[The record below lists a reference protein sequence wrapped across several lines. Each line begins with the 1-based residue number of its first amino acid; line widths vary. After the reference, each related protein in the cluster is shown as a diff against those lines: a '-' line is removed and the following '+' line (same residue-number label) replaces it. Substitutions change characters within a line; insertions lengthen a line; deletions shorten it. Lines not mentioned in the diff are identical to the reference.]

1 MANYSSRPLISAIS
15 ANMRTTTTPLVVV
28 LIGTLLLLLLVGSE
42 SGVRAATTISKSQL
56 YQTPDECQWS
66 GSSLDDL
73 TLVCKLRTINSELE
87 NTNFSVIQPQNTTR
101 LRLECNDSLYFQS
114 SLSPNSFRALV
125 ELRQLYIEYCKLSN
139 LTEGSLKG
147 LRSLRNLTIRT
158 HNTDWSSVSMEIAK
172 NVFTE
177 ELFFLEN
184 LDLSTNNM
192 WAIPDAMICPLKNLQ
207 YLNASGNK
215 LRDLSHFHL
224 SASIST
230 VLSKKCGPNLKVLD
244 LSHNNIESLSPAI
257 FSNLGKLLELNLA
270 NNGMTFIADRA
281 LEGLISLSVI
291 NLAENRLNSLPPEL
305 FSEAK
310 NVKEINLSN
319 NSLNVLAP
327 GIFNDLQQLVSLDL
341 SHNQLASEWING
353 LTFKGLD
360 RLVILDLSHN
370 HINKMDAGTFKALTN
385 LQALRLQE
393 NRISSLPDNMFLEL
407 GKLTTLTLSNN
418 LLRKID
424 ADTFSGLT
432 SLAVLSLDYN
442 QIAEVHDEAFRNV
455 NSSLQDLHLNG
466 NKLLRVPGAL
476 SSVPHLKTL
485 DLGENHISVIENTSF
500 TTMSELYGLRLI
512 ENNIEHVTRETF
524 RKLTSLQ
531 ILNLSR
537 NKIRSVEQDAFE
549 NNQNLRAIRLDG
561 NYLREIAGLFSKLQ
575 NLVWLNISDN
585 QLEHF
590 DYALIPTGLHWLD
603 IHANKISELGNYFEI
618 ESQLS
623 LSTFDASAN
632 RLTEITGSSI
642 PNSVEMLYLNDNLIT
657 KVQSY
662 TFFKKPNLTHV
673 DLFGNKITTLDP
685 NALRISA
692 VPEGRE
698 LPKFFIGGNP
708 YQCDCNLDWLQKNNV
723 ESRTQPK
730 LMDLNSIYCKLLYNR
745 GKTYVPLVEA
755 QPNQFL
761 CKYEQ
766 HCFALCHC
774 CEFFACDCKMECPNR
789 CTCYHDQ
796 SWSSNVVD
804 CSRADYEERL
814 PDQIPM
820 DASQIYLD
828 GNDFPMLSSHAF
840 IGRKKLK
847 ILFLNNSNIETI
859 QNRTFN
865 GLKELEILQLDSN
878 RLTSLNGFEF
888 IGLDSLEELHL
899 QHNQITTVQ
908 EGTFQHLTQLRVL
921 RLNNNLLVDISF
933 VSFPVKS
940 LTELQVTGNPWS
952 CNCDFVERFCE
963 FLTRHEF
970 VKQKNLIK
978 CRGEVIDSNEIGQ
991 DSGGS
996 SSSGEVMVPRKGA
1009 RSNHQLKYKSGR
1021 SGSLSGEQVQ
1031 TARSA
1036 EVTGGFDRRSV
1047 AKNTIDRG
1055 FLVLADNSLNK
1066 CAGASLEFIEN
1077 SNLTSTKK
1085 TILNQQPIEDY
1096 VPLVIATLSG
1106 FLFIIVVTLVIFVFR
1121 QEMRVWFHSRFGIRL
1136 FYRAT
1141 DCDKTERDKLFDAF
1155 ISYSSKDE
1163 AFVSEELA
1171 PLLEHGD
1178 PSYKL
1183 CLHYRDFPVGA
1194 YIADTIVQAVES
1206 SRRTIMVLSEN
1217 FIKSEWCRFEFKSAH
1232 HQVLRDRRRRLIVIL
1247 LGEVPHKDL
1256 DPDIRLYLKTN
1267 TYLQWGDKLFWEK
1280 LRFALPDV
1288 PDCHRRAG
1296 SHSQHHPHSHP
1307 LNMHHHPPSGQAQ
1320 SPAQH
1325 HHHITAGNHNHLH
1338 HHHHLHG
1345 GGGGQGLA
1353 SPPSAP
1359 PQSHNLGQLNN
1370 NHGGGGS
1377 FSQSG
1382 PRGNLIMMS
1391 QPLPPTPTGN
1401 NSAAATGNTQL
1412 SNNIMSESPLL
1423 CGKNNQLG
1431 QHHKNNGSPVSHHQH
1446 NQQGYHPTSGGNV
1459 INRSPVGRPG
1469 IPI

>member
-1 MANYSSRPLISAIS
+1 MQT
-15 ANMRTTTTPLVVV
+15 MTTTCLLV
-28 LIGTLLLLLLVGSE
+28 LIGTLLLGSTDK
-42 SGVRAATTISKSQL
+42 VRAATTISKSQL

-139 LTEGSLKG
+139 LTDGSLKG

-230 VLSKKCGPNLKVLD
+230 ILSKKCGPNLKLLD

-281 LEGLISLSVI
+281 LEGLLSLSVI
-291 NLAENRLNSLPPEL
+291 NLSENRLNSLPPEL

-327 GIFNDLQQLVSLDL
+327 GIFNDLHQLVSLDL

-353 LTFKGLD
+353 LTFQGLD
-360 RLVILDLSHN
+360 NLVILDLSHN
-370 HINKMDAGTFKALTN
+370 HINKLDSGTFKGVKN

-393 NRISSLPDNMFLEL
+393 NRISSLPDNMFLEMS
-407 GKLTTLTLSNN
+407 KLTTLTLSNN

-424 ADTFSGLT
+424 ATTFSGLT
-432 SLAVLSLDYN
+432 SLAILSLDYN
-442 QIAEVHDEAFRNV
+442 QIAEIHDEAFRNV

-466 NKLLRVPGAL
+466 NKLLRVPAAL
-476 SSVPHLKTL
+476 VSVPHLKTL
-485 DLGENHISVIENTSF
+485 DLGENHISVIENMSF
-500 TTMSELYGLRLI
+500 TAMTELFGLRLI

-524 RKLTSLQ
+524 RKLVSLQ

-537 NKIRSVEQDAFE
+537 NKIRSVEADAFE

-561 NYLREIAGLFSKLQ
+561 NYLREITGLFSKLQ

-585 QLEHF
+585 QLENF

-692 VPEGRE
+692 VPEGRD

-804 CSRADYEERL
+804 CSRADYEDRL

-888 IGLDSLEELHL
+888 VGLDGLEELHL
-899 QHNQITTVQ
+899 QHNQITTIQ
-908 EGTFQHLTQLRVL
+908 EGTFQHLTQLRIL

-933 VSFPVKS
+933 VTFPVKS
-940 LTELQVTGNPWS
+940 LTELHVAGNPWS
-952 CNCDFVERFCE
+952 CSCDFVERFRE

-970 VKQKNLIK
+970 VKQKHLIK
-978 CRGEVIDSNEIGQ
+978 CRSDVIDSNEIVSNGN
-991 DSGGS
+991 
-996 SSSGEVMVPRKGA
+996 SGEVMGPRKGS
-1009 RSNHQLKYKSGR
+1009 RNNNQQLKLKSSR
-1021 SGSLSGEQVQ
+1021 SGSLSGEQQVQ
-1031 TARSA
+1031 VRSV
-1036 EVTGGFDRRSV
+1036 EVTIGYDGRG
-1047 AKNTIDRG
+1047 KNSG

-1066 CAGASLEFIEN
+1066 CAGASMEFIEN
-1077 SNLTSTKK
+1077 GNLSSTKK

-1288 PDCHRRAG
+1288 PHCHHRRAN
-1296 SHSQHHPHSHP
+1296 SHTQHHPHSHP
-1307 LNMHHHPPSGQAQ
+1307 LNMHHHPPSTPQPQQQQQQ
-1320 SPAQH
+1320 SNLQPSS
-1325 HHHITAGNHNHLH
+1325 HHISAANHNHLH
-1338 HHHHLHG
+1338 HHHHMHG
-1345 GGGGQGLA
+1345 NSGGPGLV
-1353 SPPSAP
+1353 SSPSAP

-1370 NHGGGGS
+1370 NHVVVGGGG

-1382 PRGNLIMMS
+1382 GPTQQQQTTRGNLIMMS
-1391 QPLPPTPTGN
+1391 QPLPPTPTS
-1401 NSAAATGNTQL
+1401 NSNTTGNTQL
-1412 SNNIMSESPLL
+1412 SNNMMSESPLL
-1423 CGKNNQLG
+1423 CGKNNHHLG
-1431 QHHKNNGSPVSHHQH
+1431 HRKNSPVSHHH
-1446 NQQGYHPTSGGNV
+1446 NNQQGHHTAASNV